1 MPAWMA
7 YDMRQMAERFISGG
21 MLPGAGDVERLMQL
35 LGRPLRTY
43 GAFAADHASA
53 G

>member
-7 YDMRQMAERFISGG
+7 YDTRQMAERFISDG
-21 MLPGAGDVERLMQL
+21 MLPGAGEVERLIQL

-43 GAFAADHASA
+43 REFAAEHASA